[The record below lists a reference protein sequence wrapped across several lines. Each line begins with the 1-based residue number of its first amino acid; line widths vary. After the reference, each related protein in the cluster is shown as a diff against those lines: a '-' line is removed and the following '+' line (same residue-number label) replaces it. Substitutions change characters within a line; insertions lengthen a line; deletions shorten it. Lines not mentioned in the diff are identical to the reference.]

1 MIFSP
6 SQRSTQPHESI
17 AETMKVLLKKVP
29 VFWIVLSLTALLYL
43 INFSVND
50 IWTENESF
58 YAESVREMAERGNY
72 LEINYNY
79 QPRFKKPPLTYWLI
93 AASTRVL
100 GMNEFAI
107 RLPIVLLAFGT
118 ALLVWAMARMLYG
131 EKTALL
137 AFAMQAISIQFI
149 AGKQYASPEIPL
161 AFFFT
166 LTLYFFLKGHLSAK
180 SGYYQLAALALGLT
194 VLTKGYPY
202 IIVIGGIII
211 LYLLIESSFRW
222 PIFINKLKELKPLS
236 FMAIVAV
243 VGLSWIGLM
252 YMQYGNDFLTVLN
265 QETMERALTR
275 ESNGLRELFFY
286 PEVILWSFFPYS
298 PLFVFACFHYLFTIR
313 QREDIAFAFSW
324 FLVMLVIF
332 TAAKGKIPTYFIQA
346 HPALALISAHFI
358 TRYTPKGKVSTTLW
372 KALFLLPAAAGLI
385 LSTAIIVIFKLHL
398 FYHIITA
405 TALLLIVSP
414 YFPQK
419 KKEPT
424 GCWRADLRYLQP
436 FIGTFSALLIFSMA
450 VLPDLEEHRPIDR
463 IGRVINQELH
473 IPRSIPLYLE
483 NELIFNLPFYA
494 DRRVIAGAVPEEVI
508 QQKAPV
514 LALVTSKHVPASTNS
529 SVIWKGAIYRR
540 RTSESRLLLFIE
552 SHLKAKEGDMSGF
565 TDYSL
570 IYKK

>member
-1 MIFSP
+1 M
-6 SQRSTQPHESI
+6 

-29 VFWIVLSLTALLYL
+29 VFWVVLCFTALLYL

-58 YAESVREMAERGNY
+58 YAESVREMAEKGNY

-79 QPRFKKPPLTYWLI
+79 QPRFNKPPLTYWLI
-93 AASTRVL
+93 AASTKVL

-137 AFAMQAISIQFI
+137 AFAMQAVSIQFI

-166 LTLYFFLKGHLSAK
+166 LTLFFFLKGYLSG
-180 SGYYQLAALALGLT
+180 SSRYYKFAAVALGLT

-202 IIVIGGIII
+202 IIVIGGIIT
-211 LYLLIESSFRW
+211 LYLFIESNFRW
-222 PIFINKLKELKPLS
+222 PLFFKKLRELKPLS
-236 FMAIVAV
+236 FMAIVAII
-243 VGLSWIGLM
+243 GLSWIGLM

-265 QETMERALTR
+265 KETVERALTR

-298 PLFVFACFHYLFTIR
+298 PLFVFACFHYLFTIKGR
-313 QREDIAFAFSW
+313 KDIAFGFSW
-324 FLVMLVIF
+324 FIVMLIIF

-346 HPALALISAHFI
+346 HPALALVSAHFI
-358 TRYTPKGKVSTTLW
+358 ARYTPAGKVSDILW
-372 KALFLLPAAAGLI
+372 NALFLLPAAAGII
-385 LSTAIIVIFKLHL
+385 LSTAIIVIFKLPL
-398 FYHIITA
+398 FYHLITA
-405 TALLLIVSP
+405 SALLLILLP
-414 YFPQK
+414 FLPQK
-419 KKEPT
+419 SRENKGSLRT
-424 GCWRADLRYLQP
+424 DLRYLQP
-436 FIGTFSALLIFSMA
+436 FIGTFSALLIFSAA
-450 VLPDLEEHRPIDR
+450 VLPELEEHRPVDL
-463 IGRVINQELH
+463 IGSVINREHH
-473 IPRSIPLYLE
+473 IPKTIPLYLE
-483 NELIFNLPFYA
+483 NDLIHNLPFYA
-494 DRRVIAGAVPEEVI
+494 ERRVIPDAIPGEVL
-508 QQKAPV
+508 QQKTPV
-514 LALVTSKHVPASTNS
+514 LALVKSLDVPAFASS

-570 IYKK
+570 IYKE

>member
-1 MIFSP
+1 M
-6 SQRSTQPHESI
+6 

-58 YAESVREMAERGNY
+58 YAESVREMTETGNFF
-72 LEINYNY
+72 EINYNY
-79 QPRFKKPPLTYWLI
+79 QPRFNKPPLTYWLI
-93 AASTRVL
+93 AVSTRL
-100 GMNEFAI
+100 FGMNEFAL

-131 EKTALL
+131 EKTAML
-137 AFAMQAISIQFI
+137 AFAMQAISIQFL

-166 LTLYFFLKGHLSAK
+166 LTLYFFLKGHLSAR
-180 SGYYQLAALALGLT
+180 SRNYQFAAVALGLT

-202 IIVIGGIII
+202 IIVIGGVIL
-211 LYLLIESSFRW
+211 LYLFIESDFQW
-222 PIFINKLKELKPLS
+222 PLFFKKLKELKPIS
-236 FMAIVAV
+236 FMTIVTV
-243 VGLSWIGLM
+243 IGLSWIGLM
-252 YMQYGNDFLTVLN
+252 YLQYGKDFLVVLN
-265 QETMERALTR
+265 KETVERALTR

-313 QREDIAFAFSW
+313 QRKDIAFGFSW
-324 FLVMLVIF
+324 VLVMLIIF

-358 TRYTPKGKVSTTLW
+358 TRYTPQGNVSAIFW
-372 KALFLLPAAAGLI
+372 NSLFLLPAAAGII
-385 LSTAIIVIFKLHL
+385 LSTAIIIIFKLPVICHL
-398 FYHIITA
+398 ITVA
-405 TALLLIVSP
+405 ALLLIIIP

-419 KKEPT
+419 ISRIDT
-424 GCWRADLRYLQP
+424 SARSDLRYLQP
-436 FIGTFSALLIFSMA
+436 FIGTFSALLIFSAA
-450 VLPDLEEHRPIDR
+450 VLPQLEEHRPVDR
-463 IGRVINQELH
+463 IGRVINQVYH
-473 IPRSIPLYLE
+473 IPKDIPIYLQDG
-483 NELIFNLPFYA
+483 LIHNLPFYA
-494 DRRVIAGAVPEEVI
+494 ERKVIPQAIPGEI
-508 QQKAPV
+508 LKQKAPV
-514 LALVTSKHVPASTNS
+514 LALIQSQDVPASAKP
-529 SVIWKGAIYRR
+529 SVIWKGEIYRR

-552 SHLKAKEGDMSGF
+552 SHLKAKEGNMSGF

>member
-6 SQRSTQPHESI
+6 GQRSTQPHECI
-17 AETMKVLLKKVP
+17 AETMKVLLKKIP

-58 YAESVREMAERGNY
+58 YAESVREMVEQGNY

-79 QPRFKKPPLTYWLI
+79 QPRFNKPPLTYWLI

-166 LTLYFFLKGHLSAK
+166 LTLYYFLKGHLSAK
-180 SGYYQLAALALGLT
+180 SGYYQLAAVALGLT

-202 IIVIGGIII
+202 IIVIGGIIM
-211 LYLLIESSFRW
+211 LYLLIEAKFRW
-222 PIFINKLKELKPLS
+222 PLFFKKLKELKPLS
-236 FMAIVAV
+236 FMAIVAI

-252 YMQYGNDFLTVLN
+252 YLQYGNDFLAVLN
-265 QETMERALTR
+265 RETMERALTR

-313 QREDIAFAFSW
+313 KREDIAFAFSW
-324 FLVMLVIF
+324 FIVMLVIF

-346 HPALALISAHFI
+346 HPALALLSAHCI
-358 TRYTPKGKVSTTLW
+358 TRYTPSGKASTTLW
-372 KALFLLPAAAGLI
+372 NALFLVPALAGII
-385 LSTAIIVIFKLHL
+385 LSTAIIVIFRLPLLYHL
-398 FYHIITA
+398 ITA
-405 TALLLIVSP
+405 AALLLMVTP

-419 KKEPT
+419 KGEPT
-424 GCWRADLRYLQP
+424 ESWKSDLRYLQP

-450 VLPDLEEHRPIDR
+450 VLPELEEHRPIDR
-463 IGRVINQELH
+463 IGSVINQELH
-473 IPRSIPLYLE
+473 IPKSIPLYLE

-494 DRRVIAGAVPEEVI
+494 DRKVIAGAIPEELI

-514 LALVTSKHVPASTNS
+514 LALVMSKHLPASAGS
-529 SVIWKGAIYRR
+529 SVLWKGAIYRR

>member
-1 MIFSP
+1 M
-6 SQRSTQPHESI
+6 

-29 VFWIVLSLTALLYL
+29 VLWIVLGFTAFLYL

-58 YAESVREMAERGNY
+58 YAESVREMAEQGNY

-79 QPRFKKPPLTYWLI
+79 QPRFNKPPLTYWLI

-166 LTLYFFLKGHLSAK
+166 LTLYFFLKGHLSSK
-180 SGYYQLAALALGLT
+180 SRYYQFAALALGLT

-202 IIVIGGIII
+202 IIVIGGIIL

-222 PIFINKLKELKPLS
+222 PIFFKKLKELKPIS
-236 FMAIVAV
+236 FMAIVAI

-252 YMQYGNDFLTVLN
+252 YLQYGNDFLTVLN
-265 QETMERALTR
+265 RETMERALTR

-298 PLFVFACFHYLFTIR
+298 PLFVFASFHYLFTIR
-313 QREDIAFAFSW
+313 EKKDIAFAFSW
-324 FLVMLVIF
+324 FIVMLIIF

-346 HPALALISAHFI
+346 HPALALLSAHFI
-358 TRYTPKGKVSTTLW
+358 TRYTPAGKVSAILW
-372 KALFLLPAAAGLI
+372 NALFLLPAAAGII
-385 LSTAIIVIFKLHL
+385 LSTAIIVIFKLPFYYHL
-398 FYHIITA
+398 ITA
-405 TALLLIVSP
+405 SSLLLIIIP
-414 YFPQK
+414 WLPQK
-419 KKEPT
+419 NGEDK
-424 GCWRADLRYLQP
+424 GAWRADLRYLMP
-436 FIGTFSALLIFSMA
+436 FIGTFSALLIFSAA
-450 VLPDLEEHRPIDR
+450 VLPELEEHRPIDG
-463 IGRVINQELH
+463 IGNVINREQH
-473 IPRSIPLYLE
+473 IPKTIPLYLE
-483 NELIFNLPFYA
+483 GGLIHNLPFYA
-494 DRRVIAGAVPEEVI
+494 ERRVIDEAIPGEVL
-508 QQKAPV
+508 QQKTPV
-514 LALVTSKHVPASTNS
+514 LALFLSRDVPASARS

-540 RTSESRLLLFIE
+540 RTSESRLLLFIQ